1 MPLVSLDELLP
12 KASQNNYAVPGFNV
26 VNLEMI
32 MSAVRAAEAEKSPI
46 IIEYTEDDGAR
57 IPLEYIGQFA
67 SCLAKKSDI
76 PICVHLDHGNSL
88 RGIMSAIKSGYSSVM
103 YDGASLSFE
112 ENVKNTKRIVEV
124 AKSIGVSV
132 EAELGQ
138 IGPGEDN
145 YTDPSLVEDF
155 TKDTGI
161 SALAVA
167 IGTEHG
173 VYKNKPKV
181 DLKRLE
187 DIKKETETPLVMH
200 GGSGL
205 DTETYEKAID
215 IGVAKINYYSAMS
228 NKVTKRILNELQS
241 ASEHHEIYLQD
252 SVDLELKYF
261 EEEMKKTIRL
271 FRKKEL
277 MN

>member
-1 MPLVSLDELLP
+1 MPLVSLDELLS

-88 RGIMSAIKSGYSSVM
+88 RAIMSAIKSGYSSVM

-215 IGVAKINYYSAMS
+215 IGVSKINYYSAMS
-228 NKVTKRILNELQS
+228 SKVTKRILNELQS

>member
-88 RGIMSAIKSGYSSVM
+88 RAIMSAIKSGYSSVM

-132 EAELGQ
+132 EAELGR
-138 IGPGEDN
+138 IGPGEDD

-215 IGVAKINYYSAMS
+215 IGVSKINYYSAMS

>member
-88 RGIMSAIKSGYSSVM
+88 SAIMSAIKSGYSSVM

-167 IGTEHG
+167 IETEHG
-173 VYKNKPKV
+173 VYKNKSKV

-228 NKVTKRILNELQS
+228 NKVTKRILN
-241 ASEHHEIYLQD
+241 D
-252 SVDLELKYF
+252 SSF
-261 EEEMKKTIRL
+261 AHQIR
-271 FRKKEL
+271 
-277 MN
+277 

>member
-32 MSAVRAAEAEKSPI
+32 ISAVKAAEKEQSPI
-46 IIEYTEDDGAR
+46 IIEYTENDDSR

-67 SCLAKKSDI
+67 SCLAKASDT
-76 PICVHLDHGNSL
+76 PICVHLDHGNTL
-88 RGIMSAIKSGYSSVM
+88 KGIMRAIKNGYSSVM
-103 YDGASLSFE
+103 YDGANLSYQ
-112 ENVKNTKRIVEV
+112 ENVKNTQKIVEI

-145 YTDPSLVEDF
+145 YTDPSLVKDF
-155 TKDTGI
+155 TKSTGI

-181 DLKRLE
+181 DLKRL
-187 DIKKETETPLVMH
+187 KEIREKTATPLVMH

-205 DTETYEKAID
+205 DTKTYEKAID
-215 IGVAKINYYSAMS
+215 IGVSKINYYSAMS
-228 NKVTKRILNELQS
+228 NKVTEKIVNNLQS
-241 ASEHHEIYLQD
+241 TRGQHEIYLQD
-252 SVDLELKYF
+252 SVDLELEYF
-261 EEEMKKTIRL
+261 EEEMKKIIRL
-271 FRKKEL
+271 FRRKD
-277 MN
+277 N